1 MLAPNIEAEVRKIL
15 EKHGG
20 YLRTHECSKK
30 YAKGNKSLETK
41 FYRWS
46 KKVEKG
52 KVKGFRIVKLPGNL
66 SFIMLESVNLHEF
79 LRKEKFENV
88 GEKGVLSFK
97 DAFLLEC
104 FKELEDISRVG
115 AKNPALGLN
124 QLRLFVSRLPDD
136 LKGKLEPLTE
146 EALDVIVSRQNELE
160 KQFIIPSECKPKL
173 YALYF
178 QALKLLLEEVSKTLH
193 EYQIEKV

>member
-1 MLAPNIEAEVRKIL
+1 MLAPNIEAEVKKIL

-30 YAKGNKSLETK
+30 YAKGKLSLETK
-41 FYRWS
+41 FYRWV

-52 KVKGFRIVKLPGNL
+52 KVKGFRIIKLPGNI
-66 SFIMLESVNLHEF
+66 SFIMLESLNLQDF
-79 LRKEKFENV
+79 LRKEKLENV
-88 GEKGVLSFK
+88 AEKGVLSFK

-115 AKNPALGLN
+115 AKNPALGIN
-124 QLRLFVSRLPDD
+124 QLRLFISRLPND
-136 LKGKLEPLTE
+136 LKAKLEPLTE
-146 EALDVIVSRQNELE
+146 EALDTVISKQNELE
-160 KQFIIPSECKPKL
+160 KQFIIPLERKPKL

-178 QALKLLLEEVSKTLH
+178 QALKMLIEEVSKALN
-193 EYQIEKV
+193 EYQVEKV

>member
-30 YAKGNKSLETK
+30 YAKGNKSLETS

-160 KQFIIPSECKPKL
+160 KQFIIPSERKPKL